1 MNKFLY
7 LITNKKIKITMSH
20 FDKVKDYLSEL
31 EYSII
36 HEDKENEVFVVE
48 SLDDG
53 ISNLMIGVADPIII
67 IEQYLFDLKTN
78 VGDVSHKLLMKNRDI
93 VAGAFVMDDD
103 GTKVLFRD
111 TLQVETLDLE
121 ELEGSLT
128 SLSLLLSEYTD
139 EIISY
144 SKN

>member
-1 MNKFLY
+1 MDN
-7 LITNKKIKITMSH
+7 
-20 FDKVKDYLSEL
+20 FDKVKNYLTEL

-36 HEDKENEVFVVE
+36 HEDRENEVFVVE
-48 SLDDG
+48 SIDDG
-53 ISNLMIGVADPIII
+53 ISNLMIGIADPIII
-67 IEQYLFDLKTN
+67 IEQFLFDLNNNKGE
-78 VGDVSHKLLMKNRDI
+78 VAQQLLMKNRDI
-93 VAGAFVMDDD
+93 VAGAFVMDED

-111 TLQVETLDLE
+111 TLQVETLDFE

-139 EIISY
+139 EIIGF